1 MGLPQWLGGRESAC
15 NAEATG
21 DADSVSGSG
30 RSPGEGNDNPHQCS
44 CLENFMDRGA
54 WQTTVHGVAKK
65 QLRPHTHRFL
75 ILCESETH
83 LSELPQLFFK
93 DFKNFNFLFFSSR
106 WAFAAVWAVLWL
118 CRVGLSLCGAPAS
131 RRVPSLVA
139 ELGLRSC
146 GAQACGPHCSTACA
160 CNLPRG
166 VEPASPVLV
175 QGLFTIEVPG
185 KLKVPKLLRQYL
197 SQNRETKL

>member
-1 MGLPQWLGGRESAC
+1 M
-15 NAEATG
+15 G

-30 RSPGEGNDNPHQCS
+30 RSPGEGNDNPRQYS
-44 CLENFMDRGA
+44 CLENFRDRGA
-54 WQTTVHGVAKK
+54 WQTTVHGVVVHT
-65 QLRPHTHRFL
+65 HTHRFL
-75 ILCESETH
+75 IFCESETH
-83 LSELPQLFFK
+83 LNELPQLFFK
-93 DFKNFNFLFFSSR
+93 DFKNFNFLFFSPC

-118 CRVGLSLCGAPAS
+118 CRAELSRCGALAS

-139 ELGLRSC
+139 ELGLRGC

-160 CNLPRG
+160 CDLPRG

-175 QGLFTIEVPG
+175 RGLFTIEVSG